1 MHHSPTTNNQGKGQ
15 PMIQHIFAV
24 TVKELKVLWHDREAL
39 ALLFIMPVF
48 FILVMSLSLE
58 GVYGAGSREHPLEI
72 LAVNEDQG
80 QTAGKVILD
89 LGKMERLAV
98 VESLEGAPVTLKKAQ
113 NLIKTKKY
121 RLALHFGGQFSERIQ
136 SDSDDHT
143 IEVPVISLMVDPA
156 MNLQLV
162 SSLRGTIQGVVERH
176 LFMARLPHLMQQG
189 LSSLGELGPPEM
201 AQTLNAL
208 TPQLENIFSNADTDS
223 LHSGT
228 FSLQVVPLRSLENDR
243 QPTSTEQ
250 NVPGYTIFGVFFIVL
265 TLASSFIQEKN
276 DGTFQR
282 ILTAPLSKAA
292 LIVGKL
298 LPYYLV
304 NLVQIALMF
313 AVGVVFFDLRL
324 GNIGALFLVSLA
336 LSASAN
342 GLGLLVAAVG
352 KTEAQVNGLAVLLA
366 ITLSALGGMMVPV
379 FLMPGF
385 MKTMSLFTPHAWALS
400 GYHDVMI
407 RGLGVSAVLGEAG
420 VLLGFSVLFF
430 LIALWRFRFE

>member
-1 MHHSPTTNNQGKGQ
+1 
-15 PMIQHIFAV
+15 MIQQIYAV

-39 ALLFIMPVF
+39 TLLFIMPVF
-48 FILVMSLSLE
+48 FILVMSLALE
-58 GVYGAGSREHPLEI
+58 GVYGGGGREQPLEI
-72 LAVNEDQG
+72 LTVNEDQG
-80 QTAGKVILD
+80 LAAGKVILD
-89 LGKMERLAV
+89 LGKMERLTV
-98 VESLEGAPVTLKKAQ
+98 VESLENAPVTLRKARD
-113 NLIKTKKY
+113 LIKTQKY
-121 RLALHFGGQFSERIQ
+121 RLALHFGDQFSEQIQ
-136 SDSDDHT
+136 SDSDVNRT
-143 IEVPVISLMVDPA
+143 RAPTISLIIDPA

-162 SSLRGTIQGVVERH
+162 SSLRGTIQGIVERH
-176 LFMARLPHLMQQG
+176 RIMARLPHLVNQG
-189 LSSLGELGPPEM
+189 LSGLAKQGSPEM
-201 AQTLNAL
+201 AQLLNAL
-208 TPQLENIFSNADTDS
+208 TPQLEDILSDADIGSQENQRVS
-223 LHSGT
+223 LE
-228 FSLQVVPLRSLENDR
+228 VVPLRSLENNR

-282 ILTAPLSKAA
+282 ILAAPLSKAA
-292 LIVGKL
+292 LILGKL

-313 AVGVVFFDLRL
+313 AVGVAFFDLRL
-324 GNIGALFLVSLA
+324 GNIGAMVLISFA

-407 RGLGVSAVLGEAG
+407 RGLGVSAVLDEAA

-430 LIALWRFRFE
+430 LIALWRFRF

>member
-1 MHHSPTTNNQGKGQ
+1 M
-15 PMIQHIFAV
+15 
-24 TVKELKVLWHDREAL
+24 
-39 ALLFIMPVF
+39 
-48 FILVMSLSLE
+48 
-58 GVYGAGSREHPLEI
+58 
-72 LAVNEDQG
+72 
-80 QTAGKVILD
+80 ILD
-89 LGKMERLAV
+89 LGKMERLTV
-98 VESLEGAPVTLKKAQ
+98 VESLESAPVTLRKAQ
-113 NLIKTKKY
+113 VLIRTKKY
-121 RLALHFGGQFSERIQ
+121 RLALHFGDHFSERIQ
-136 SDSDDHT
+136 SESHDNT
-143 IEVPVISLMVDPA
+143 IEAPVISLMVDPA

-176 LFMARLPHLMQQG
+176 LIMARLPHIVHQG
-189 LSSLGELGPPEM
+189 LSGLGEQGSPEM
-201 AQTLNAL
+201 AQMLNAL
-208 TPQLENIFSNADTDS
+208 TPQLEAIFSNADIGS
-223 LHSGT
+223 PGSRQV
-228 FSLQVVPLRSLENDR
+228 SLQVVPLGSLVNNR

-292 LIVGKL
+292 LILGKL

-313 AVGVVFFDLRL
+313 AVGVAFFDLRL
-324 GNIGALFLVSLA
+324 GNIGALFLISLA

-342 GLGLLVAAVG
+342 GMGLLVAAIG

-407 RGLGVSAVLGEAG
+407 RGLGVSAVLDEAG

>member
-1 MHHSPTTNNQGKGQ
+1 
-15 PMIQHIFAV
+15 MIQQIYAV
-24 TVKELKVLWHDREAL
+24 TAKELKVLCHDREAL

-48 FILVMSLSLE
+48 FILVMSLALK
-58 GVYGAGSREHPLEI
+58 GVYGVGSREQPLEI

-89 LGKMERLAV
+89 LGKIERLLV
-98 VESLEGAPVTLKKAQ
+98 VEYLENAPVTLKKAQ
-113 NLIKTKKY
+113 NLIGTKKY
-121 RLALHFGGQFSERIQ
+121 RLALHFGDNFSERIQ
-136 SDSDDHT
+136 SDSDDDT
-143 IEVPVISLMVDPA
+143 IEAPVISLMVDPT

-176 LFMARLPHLMQQG
+176 LIMEHLPRLVHQG
-189 LSSLGELGPPEM
+189 LTGLAEQGSPEM
-201 AQTLNAL
+201 LQMLDAL
-208 TPQLENIFSNADTDS
+208 TPQLEDIFLNADIGS
-223 LHSGT
+223 RKV
-228 FSLQVVPLRSLENDR
+228 SLQVVALTSLENIR

-292 LIVGKL
+292 LILGKL

-304 NLVQIALMF
+304 NLVQITLMF
-313 AVGVVFFDLRL
+313 AVGVAFFDLRL
-324 GNIGALFLVSLA
+324 GNIGALFLISLA

-342 GLGLLVAAVG
+342 GMGLLVAAVG
-352 KTEAQVNGLAVLLA
+352 KTEAQVNALAVLLA

-385 MKTMSLFTPHAWALS
+385 MKTISLFTPHAWALS

-407 RGLGVSAVLGEAG
+407 RGLGVSAVLDDAG
-420 VLLGFSVLFF
+420 VLIGFAILFF
-430 LIALWRFRFE
+430 LISLWRFRFE